1 MNSEKIGEP
10 AAELSLVKQ
19 QLNKA
24 FSDFIDITA
33 IYQSTVDKNTEIS
46 NKLTQLKEK
55 YNDLIKTNTNKVFL
69 FCLNSLYFQYKILNF
84 ELENFTKIN
93 SLIQNRMYGDYYKLY
108 NIILSQCKE
117 NNILFSEEDFAD
129 SARMSEESSQQAN
142 DTASSGESVDNSS
155 NQVDNENKSNLTE
168 TNFPVYKDV
177 DPFFRYRIEDIIL
190 IHQRILII
198 INKLDDIY
206 MQKEANIHDHKNN
219 IFCGYSLS
227 IFLNTLE
234 YENELLKGQIN
245 LYMEYISFYHASQK
259 AYLNNLLKKNTEFMC
274 ELDTNILV
282 NMVSLN
288 HAGLIPCI
296 TEVAA
301 TEGVADAKGPAM
313 PVGEATASKNIE
325 EPVIAPMEEEVEVE
339 VEELNAVDDIPA
351 ESMLGFDAPLQADQL
366 EDAYETENPD
376 PEPLTED
383 TELSEDVGISQDA
396 VEITCDDNLQLGEDI
411 AQDNGSLDENPCG
424 DVVIDNLSDNMLKAW
439 QDGENC

>member
-288 HAGLIPCI
+288 HAAFIPCI
-296 TEVAA
+296 TETAA
-301 TEGVADAKGPAM
+301 
-313 PVGEATASKNIE
+313 ASKNIE
-325 EPVIAPMEEEVEVE
+325 ESVIAPMEDEVEVE
-339 VEELNAVDDIPA
+339 AGAEEPHEIDDIPA
-351 ESMLGFDAPLQADQL
+351 ESILGFDAPLQADQL
-366 EDAYETENPD
+366 EQTDETENPD
-376 PEPLTED
+376 PEIVVD
-383 TELSEDVGISQDA
+383 DVVLSEDVEISQDA

-424 DVVIDNLSDNMLKAW
+424 DVVIENLSDNMLKAW
-439 QDGENC
+439 QDGDNC

>member
-19 QLNKA
+19 QLNRA

-129 SARMSEESSQQAN
+129 SAHMSEESSQRAK

-155 NQVDNENKSNLTE
+155 NQVDTENKSNLTE
-168 TNFPVYKDV
+168 THFPVYKDV

-245 LYMEYISFYHASQK
+245 LYMVYISFYHASHK
-259 AYLNNLLKKNTEFMC
+259 AYLNNLLKKNTDFMC

-288 HAGLIPCI
+288 HVALIPS
-296 TEVAA
+296 V
-301 TEGVADAKGPAM
+301 P
-313 PVGEATASKNIE
+313 TASKNIE
-325 EPVIAPMEEEVEVE
+325 ESVIAPMEEEVEE
-339 VEELNAVDDIPA
+339 PHEIDDIPA
-351 ESMLGFDAPLQADQL
+351 ESMLGFDAPLQSDLL

-376 PEPLTED
+376 EVAPGVVVED
-383 TELSEDVGISQDA
+383 TDFSEDVEISQDA
-396 VEITCDDNLQLGEDI
+396 VEITCGDNLQLGGTRWGEDI
-411 AQDNGSLDENPCG
+411 VSLDENPCG

-439 QDGENC
+439 QDGDNC

>member
-33 IYQSTVDKNTEIS
+33 IYQSTVDKNTDIS

-129 SARMSEESSQQAN
+129 SARMSEESSQQAK

-288 HAGLIPCI
+288 HAALIPCI

-301 TEGVADAKGPAM
+301 MGPAM

-325 EPVIAPMEEEVEVE
+325 ESVIAPMEEEVEVE
-339 VEELNAVDDIPA
+339 AGAEEPNAVDDIPA

-376 PEPLTED
+376 PEVV
-383 TELSEDVGISQDA
+383 TELFEDVEISQDA
-396 VEITCDDNLQLGEDI
+396 VEITCDDNLQLDEDI

-439 QDGENC
+439 QDGDNC

>member
-10 AAELSLVKQ
+10 AAELSLVKR

-24 FSDFIDITA
+24 FSDFSDITA

-55 YNDLIKTNTNKVFL
+55 YNELIKTNTNRVFL

-129 SARMSEESSQQAN
+129 SARMSEESSQRAK
-142 DTASSGESVDNSS
+142 DTASSGESVDNNS
-155 NQVDNENKSNLTE
+155 NQVDNDNKSNLTD

-190 IHQRILII
+190 IHQRILNI

-288 HAGLIPCI
+288 HVALIPCI

-301 TEGVADAKGPAM
+301 TEGLADAKGAAM
-313 PVGEATASKNIE
+313 PVGEAPASKNIE
-325 EPVIAPMEEEVEVE
+325 ESVIAPMEEEAEDPHE
-339 VEELNAVDDIPA
+339 IDDIPA
-351 ESMLGFDAPLQADQL
+351 ESMLGFDAPLQDDQL
-366 EDAYETENPD
+366 EDVYETENPG
-376 PEPLTED
+376 PEVV
-383 TELSEDVGISQDA
+383 TELLEDVEISQDA
-396 VEITCDDNLQLGEDI
+396 VEITCDDNLQIGGYGEDI
-411 AQDNGSLDENPCG
+411 VSLDENPCG
-424 DVVIDNLSDNMLKAW
+424 NVVIDNLSDNMLKAW
-439 QDGENC
+439 QDGDNCWII

>member
-1 MNSEKIGEP
+1 MNSENNEEP
-10 AAELSLVKQ
+10 AAELSKVKQ
-19 QLNKA
+19 QLNDA
-24 FSDFIDITA
+24 FNNFIDIIA
-33 IYQSTVDKNTEIS
+33 IYQMTVDKNNEIS

-55 YNDLIKTNTNKVFL
+55 YNDLIKNNTNKVFL

-129 SARMSEESSQQAN
+129 SARMTEESSE
-142 DTASSGESVDNSS
+142 DVVTSDKSVDNSS
-155 NQVDNENKSNLTE
+155 NQTDNENKNNFTE

-219 IFCGYSLS
+219 IYCGYSLS

-245 LYMEYISFYHASQK
+245 LYMEYISFYHVSQK

-274 ELDTNILV
+274 ELDANILV

-288 HAGLIPCI
+288 HVALVTKSSTTPEN
-296 TEVAA
+296 TE
-301 TEGVADAKGPAM
+301 D
-313 PVGEATASKNIE
+313 S
-325 EPVIAPMEEEVEVE
+325 VIAPMKEDIDEPNES
-339 VEELNAVDDIPA
+339 NKVDDIPA
-351 ESMLGFDAPLQADQL
+351 ESILGFDAPLEADQL
-366 EDAYETENPD
+366 EQMDNSENQDEVNQEFVTEHI
-376 PEPLTED
+376 
-383 TELSEDVGISQDA
+383 ELSEDVL
-396 VEITCDDNLQLGEDI
+396 EITCDDNLLIGEYVD
-411 AQDNGSLDENPCG
+411 QENKSLDENPCG

-439 QDGENC
+439 KDGDNC

>member
-288 HAGLIPCI
+288 HAALIPCI

-301 TEGVADAKGPAM
+301 TGPAM

-325 EPVIAPMEEEVEVE
+325 ESVIAPMEEEVEVE
-339 VEELNAVDDIPA
+339 AGAEEPNAVDDIPA

-376 PEPLTED
+376 PEVV
-383 TELSEDVGISQDA
+383 TELSEDVEILQDA

-439 QDGENC
+439 QDGDNC